1 MGILVRSGTIQ
12 ARSSARCAV
21 CGEDG
26 VHVGATTFYG
36 APQFYH
42 WRCLMLQ
49 AAPATELIWA
59 SERDAAHG
67 NLAAQAQGATVV

>member
-1 MGILVRSGTIQ
+1 MSILVRSGTIQ
-12 ARSSARCAV
+12 ARASDRCVV
-21 CGEDG
+21 CGDTG

-49 AAPATELIWA
+49 AAPAAELIWA
-59 SERDAAHG
+59 SEKEEKAAWRFR
-67 NLAAQAQGATVV
+67 AV